1 MKKMNELDL
10 LEQLV
15 EIDSSNPGPYEAEI
29 AGFLENLARNYGFE
43 TEIIESLPGRQNL
56 IITMDAGGNSSLG
69 FSGHLDTK
77 PVGDA
82 SGEWR
87 TPPWKF
93 VRDGDIG
100 YGLGTSDMKA
110 GIAAMFVAAVEWSQ
124 SAKTGKLKLILTA
137 DEEQGSVYG
146 AKYLSSNS
154 ALGVNAILVG
164 EPSGVDHQWE
174 SIYTVSRG
182 ISCFEVTIFGQQGH
196 SGLSANWPTSA
207 TIGVAKAILA
217 IDQMKIRYPQTANP
231 LMKTTINSGVT
242 INGGVMYGVH
252 PGVAS
257 FKCDIR
263 LVPGMAKEDLEE
275 DIQLTLASAL
285 PKDLRWEIRFEDTSG
300 WMPAVVIPDN
310 HSLVLAAQR
319 ASQIVLGK
327 QVPLGIYPGGTDA
340 THFVEIAGIPTLA
353 SFGPGWLSVAHGP
366 NECVGITAVTQAKD
380 MYNLIAKE
388 FLATKNTDETQT

>member
-1 MKKMNELDL
+1 MIKLNEVEL

-29 AGFLENLARNYGFE
+29 AGFLQNLARNYGFE
-43 TEIIESLPGRQNL
+43 TEIIEPSPGRQNL

-82 SGEWR
+82 SNEWR

-124 SAKTGKLKLILTA
+124 LAKTGKLKLILTA

-146 AKYLSSNS
+146 AKYLSSS
-154 ALGVNAILVG
+154 SSLGVNAILVG

-182 ISCFEVTIFGQQGH
+182 ISCFEITIFGQQGH
-196 SGLSANWPTSA
+196 SGLSANWTTSA
-207 TIGVAKAILA
+207 SIGVAKAILA
-217 IDQMKIRYPQTANP
+217 IDQMKIRYPKTNNP
-231 LMKTTINSGVT
+231 LMRTTINSGVT

-252 PGVAS
+252 PGEAR

-263 LVPGMAKEDLEE
+263 LVPGMTKEDLEE
-275 DIQLTLASAL
+275 DIKRTLTSAL
-285 PKDLRWEIRFEDTSG
+285 PDDLRWEIRFEETAG
-300 WMPAVVIPDN
+300 WMPAVVIPDD
-310 HSLVLAAQR
+310 HPLVLATQK

-327 QVPLGIYPGGTDA
+327 TVPLGIYPGGTDA
-340 THFVEIAGIPTLA
+340 THFDLIAGIPTLA

-366 NECVGITAVTQAKD
+366 NECVGITALTQAKE
-380 MYNLIAKE
+380 MYKLIATE
-388 FLATKNTDETQT
+388 YLVSEIVNGSQL

>member
-1 MKKMNELDL
+1 MNELEL

-15 EIDSSNPGPYEAEI
+15 EIDSSNPGPYEAEV
-29 AGFLENLARNYGFE
+29 AGFLKSLAGNFGFE
-43 TEIIESLPGRQNL
+43 TEIIEAMPGRQNL
-56 IITMDAGGNSSLG
+56 IITMDAGGTSSLG

-82 SGEWR
+82 TNEWR

-93 VRDGDIG
+93 VRDGDLG

-124 SAKTGKLKLILTA
+124 SAKSGKLKLILTA

-146 AKYLSSNS
+146 AKYLSTNTP
-154 ALGVNAILVG
+154 LGVNAILVG
-164 EPSGVDHQWE
+164 EPSGMDHQWE

-182 ISCFEVTIFGQQGH
+182 ISCFEITIFGQQGH
-196 SGLSANWPTSA
+196 SGLSAKWPTSA

-217 IDQMKIRYPQTANP
+217 IDQMKIRYPKNKNP
-231 LMKTTINSGVT
+231 LMRTTINSGVT

-252 PGVAS
+252 PGEAR
-257 FKCDIR
+257 FMCDIR
-263 LVPGMAKEDLEE
+263 LVPGMTKEDLEE
-275 DIQLTLASAL
+275 DIRLTLTAAL
-285 PKDLRWEIRFEDTSG
+285 PDDLRWKIRFEDTAG
-300 WMPAVVIPDN
+300 WMPAVVIPDE
-310 HSLVLAAQR
+310 HPLVQATQK
-319 ASQIVLGK
+319 ASQKVLGE

-353 SFGPGWLSVAHGP
+353 SFGPGWLSVSHGP
-366 NECVGITAVTQAKD
+366 NECVGLTAVTQAKK
-380 MYNLIAKE
+380 MYNSIATE
-388 FLATKNTDETQT
+388 YLASENIDGTRQ